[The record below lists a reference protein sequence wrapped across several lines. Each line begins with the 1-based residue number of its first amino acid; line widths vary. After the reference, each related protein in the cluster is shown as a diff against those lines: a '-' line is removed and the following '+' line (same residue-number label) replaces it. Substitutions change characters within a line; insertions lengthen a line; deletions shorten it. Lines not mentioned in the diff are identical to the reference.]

1 MSRPSPPSHPTN
13 LGAAGEDDGPSDGY
27 NAGAKVSVQELM
39 NKDSEDESLRKYKEQ
54 LLGAAGTPPE
64 LAFQPFPTSRGQQ
77 LLCHRQLNSNCPSSP
92 PLLTT
97 TSCPFNLTLMLCSR
111 AHTPMHKEHV
121 MCMCSCAHVCVC
133 VCVSQRERE

>member
-27 NAGAKVSVQELM
+27 NAGAKVSVEELM

-64 LAFQPFPTSRGQQ
+64 LAFQPSPTSREQQ
-77 LLCHRQLNSNCPSSP
+77 LLCHRQLNCNFPSSS
-92 PLLTT
+92 PLPTP
-97 TSCPFNLTLMLCSR
+97 TSCPFISPLMLCTPSR
-111 AHTPMHKEHV
+111 AHTRYTCVYVCTCVCLCE
-121 MCMCSCAHVCVC
+121 SVCV
-133 VCVSQRERE
+133 